1 MKGKELFSGDI
12 NFLWGTSQ
20 KVYSNSSS
28 TNKVYQKIGLQSQT
42 GINTS
47 ATGYGSHYS
56 NLIKKLNNCFI
67 MRNHRKK
74 DKIYRFC
81 HSKYG
86 GKR

>member
-47 ATGYGSHYS
+47 ATVYGS
-56 NLIKKLNNCFI
+56 LNNCFI
-67 MRNHRKK
+67 MRNYRKK
-74 DKIYRFC
+74 DKIWQ
-81 HSKYG
+81 KY
-86 GKR
+86 

>member
-28 TNKVYQKIGLQSQT
+28 TNKEYQKISQT

-47 ATGYGSHYS
+47 ATVYGSHYS

-74 DKIYRFC
+74 DKIWQ
-81 HSKYG
+81 KY
-86 GKR
+86 